1 MEQKSKIEM
10 QLAGENN
17 PCGAEKADRDASDR
31 GKVIPVVKKCRIGMN
46 PSDQSNPFGTEK
58 QDSDVDQGPF
68 G

>member
-1 MEQKSKIEM
+1 M

-46 PSDQSNPFGTEK
+46 PSDQSKSLWNRK
-58 QDSDVDQGPF
+58 AR
-68 G
+68 